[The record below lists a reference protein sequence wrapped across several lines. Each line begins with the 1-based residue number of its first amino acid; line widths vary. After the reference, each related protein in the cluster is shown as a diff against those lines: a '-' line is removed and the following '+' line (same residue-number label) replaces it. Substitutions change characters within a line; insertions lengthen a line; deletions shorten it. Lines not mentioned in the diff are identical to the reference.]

1 MADEFYTA
9 PGTCVDF
16 VKFLFRGHGI
26 GSCSYPSD
34 GRYASRALRR
44 CLQNHT
50 LGWLIWEQAVGWLPA
65 SALDMRDGFLDGT
78 WLTMEKLEAKVLQTI
93 IANPP
98 YNHMTEAKR
107 MAESSR
113 MSWAEPVDG
122 KRVEM
127 FVSRIKQWLA
137 KKYKTALSS
146 PGWSLLLFNIARD
159 KYRKRAI
166 LTNALARG
174 YIREITNAMLAEPGE
189 DWGAEKRKR
198 GRAQTLRK
206 QKRGSG
212 GPQDLSRLDMA
223 RRAEE
228 IRQQK
233 AWQAWLAKQK
243 SVTV

>member
-78 WLTMEKLEAKVLQTI
+78 WLTMEKLEAAVLQTI
-93 IANPP
+93 IKNLP
-98 YNHMTEAKR
+98 YSHMTEKQR

-113 MSWAEPVDG
+113 ESAREPVDC
-122 KRVEM
+122 KRVAM

-137 KKYKTALSS
+137 KRYKTALSS
-146 PGWSLLLFNIARD
+146 PGWDLLLHNIAAN

-166 LTNALARG
+166 LEKALARG
-174 YIREITNAMLAEPGE
+174 YIPEITNAMLAEPKE
-189 DWGAEKRKR
+189 DWGAEKRKYAR
-198 GRAQTLRK
+198 KRTLARRQKPAQ
-206 QKRGSG
+206 G
-212 GPQDLSRLDMA
+212 LSRLDMA
-223 RRAEE
+223 RREEE
-228 IRQQK
+228 IRHQK
-233 AWQAWLAKQK
+233 AWRAWLAKQK